1 MLVRNY
7 LTLGLNKFFSRCA
20 SICLMKICLDR
31 WTRNVQ
37 NLAVI
42 PQILISTILIYKQS
56 QTEFLLTKISS
67 GFDKGSAKRS
77 SLSSSKSTTCSC
89 LMPKK
94 KKAFTLMVILSH
106 SSLEPWAEYT
116 ETYLNMSIKSELSDI
131 NLYPI
136 SSKKESKFY

>member
-1 MLVRNY
+1 MQSLISFNFSTLDKMLIRNY

-37 NLAVI
+37 NLAVA
-42 PQILISTILIYKQS
+42 PQILISTLLIYKQS

-94 KKAFTLMVILSH
+94 KSIHTH
-106 SSLEPWAEYT
+106 G
-116 ETYLNMSIKSELSDI
+116 NIKSLI
-131 NLYPI
+131 LRALG
-136 SSKKESKFY
+136 